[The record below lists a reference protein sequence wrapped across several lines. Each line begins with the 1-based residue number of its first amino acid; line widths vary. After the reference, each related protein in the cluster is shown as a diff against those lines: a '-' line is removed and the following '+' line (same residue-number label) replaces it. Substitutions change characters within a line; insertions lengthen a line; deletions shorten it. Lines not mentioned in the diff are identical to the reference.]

1 MAKILLVDDSA
12 LARRILRGY
21 LEPAGHQIM
30 EAQDGFSGLEL
41 YALEKPDLVLLDL
54 TMEGMH
60 GLDVLRELRRM
71 DPSARVV
78 VATADIQRSTQE
90 MAGEAGA
97 CGFVSKPFLREQVLE
112 AVQQA
117 LPRAERPA
125 AAEEGEI
132 HSPCADGP
140 AA

>member
-1 MAKILLVDDSA
+1 
-12 LARRILRGY
+12 
-21 LEPAGHQIM
+21 
-30 EAQDGFSGLEL
+30 
-41 YALEKPDLVLLDL
+41 
-54 TMEGMH
+54 MEGMH

-90 MAGEAGA
+90 MAEGAGA
-97 CGFVSKPFLREQVLE
+97 CGFVSKPFLREQVLK

-117 LPRAERPA
+117 LLRAHGPA
-125 AAEEGEI
+125 AAEEGEVA
-132 HSPCADGP
+132 SPCADGP